1 MRKPSA
7 PTITEPAPDGWTYLG
22 IAVFLPALAGY
33 SLYLAGDY
41 FALLQLIHMPGF
53 WSLNPFQ
60 ASFVACGPAMLLFCV
75 LGNVKLFLSATLP
88 IPLARRLITAIAW
101 LTLGLLFTLNALTLF
116 LHFSYFSPDR
126 YIRCWEPFPWGTWHY
141 ARTASICEQHG
152 LAPVQFLN
160 PHSSAEN
167 AVAP

>member
-22 IAVFLPALAGY
+22 IAVFLPALTGY

-116 LHFSYFSPDR
+116 CTSAISARIAIFAAGSRFRGGHGITP
-126 YIRCWEPFPWGTWHY
+126 EPP
-141 ARTASICEQHG
+141 ASANSTG
-152 LAPVQFLN
+152 
-160 PHSSAEN
+160 
-167 AVAP
+167 